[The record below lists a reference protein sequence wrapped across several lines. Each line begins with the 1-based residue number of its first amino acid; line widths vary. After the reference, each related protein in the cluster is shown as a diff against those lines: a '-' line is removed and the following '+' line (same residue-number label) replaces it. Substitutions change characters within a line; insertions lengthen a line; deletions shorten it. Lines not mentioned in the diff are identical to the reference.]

1 MDVVQFYSPGVLRDE
16 ELELVLTQC
25 LLAKQSPWAV
35 PAYLFEMRHRDTHER
50 MGRLSLR
57 IGLIEKI
64 VKYAGQVGYSVE
76 PPFQGRH
83 FAERAVR
90 LILPLARQHGLTEL
104 WITCSPD
111 NIPSRRTLDRLGAQ
125 FIEELAVPD
134 DYPLPEGAIRR
145 KCRYRVEL

>member
-1 MDVVQFYSPGVLRDE
+1 
-16 ELELVLTQC
+16 
-25 LLAKQSPWAV
+25 V
-35 PAYLFEMRHRDTHER
+35 PAYIFEMRHRDTHER

-57 IGLIEKI
+57 IGLIDTI
-64 VKYAGQVGYSVE
+64 VKFAGQVGYSVE
-76 PPFQGRH
+76 PQFQGRH

-111 NIPSRRTLDRLGAQ
+111 NLASRRTLERLGAR
-125 FIEELAVPD
+125 FIEELDVPK